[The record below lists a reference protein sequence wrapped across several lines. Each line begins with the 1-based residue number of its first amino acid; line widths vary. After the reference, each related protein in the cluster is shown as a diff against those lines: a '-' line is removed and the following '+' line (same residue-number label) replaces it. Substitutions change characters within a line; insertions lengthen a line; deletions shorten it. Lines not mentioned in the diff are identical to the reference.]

1 MAGPAIRAWEIAR
14 ALSGS
19 HDVRLAS
26 TVGATAVNDDFDV
39 VFASDAALRPH
50 AEWADVVLVQGHIL
64 RSHPWLK
71 TLDVII
77 VADIYDPL
85 HLEQL
90 EQGKDLPA
98 PDRLAV
104 AIDAVEVMNDQMERA
119 DFMVC
124 ASEKQR
130 DFWLGQLAGLAR
142 INPVTYDDDQTLRAL
157 IDVAPFGV
165 SDEPPRRTARGIRG
179 VVDGIGETDRIILWG
194 GGIYNWFD
202 PITLIRAVAELARR
216 HDDVRLFFLGV
227 KHPNP
232 DVPQM
237 RMEVEARE
245 LAAELGLIDSVVFF
259 NETWVPY
266 EQRANFL
273 LDADVGVSTHFQ
285 HIETAYSFRTRILDY
300 FWAGL
305 PVVCTEGD
313 NMAELVATHDLGR
326 VVPEQDVAALT
337 AALEAVLFDDEV
349 RRATAARVTE
359 FSRTI
364 TWSAS
369 LVPLLRFFDAPRIA
383 PDRAAGVRSER
394 TRITSDLRTRVSAME
409 SSSSWRLTAPLRAL
423 ADRRAGRRRPPE

>member
-14 ALSGS
+14 ALSTA

-26 TVGATAVNDDFDV
+26 TVGASVTQDAFDV
-39 VFASDAALRPH
+39 VFAAGAALRPH
-50 AEWADVVLVQGHIL
+50 AEWAEVVLVQGHIL

-71 TLDVII
+71 DLDVII

-90 EQGKDLPA
+90 EQGKDLPDA
-98 PDRLAV
+98 DRLAV

-119 DFMVC
+119 DYMVC

-142 INPVTYDDDQTLRAL
+142 INPVTYDHDQTLRSL

-165 SDEPPRRTARGIRG
+165 SDDPPRRSGPGIRG
-179 VVDGIGETDRIILWG
+179 VVDGIGDDDRIILWG

-202 PITLIRAVAELARR
+202 PITLIRAVGEIASR
-216 HDDVRLFFLGV
+216 HEDVRLFFLGV

-237 RMEVEARE
+237 QMEVRARE
-245 LAAELGLIDSVVFF
+245 LAAELGLLDSVVFF

-266 EQRANFL
+266 EHRANFL
-273 LDADVGVSTHFQ
+273 LDADIGVSTHFE
-285 HIETAYSFRTRILDY
+285 HIETAFSFRTRILDY

-313 NMAELVATHDLGR
+313 NMAELVGSHDLGR

-337 AALEAVLFDDEV
+337 AALEHFLYDEV
-349 RRATAARVTE
+349 SRRTTAARVAE
-359 FSRTI
+359 FARTI

-369 LVPLLRFFDAPRIA
+369 LGPLLQFFDEPRVA

-394 TRITSDLRTRVSAME
+394 TRIMDDLEKRVSGME
-409 SSSSWRLTAPLRAL
+409 GSTSWRLTAPLRAL
-423 ADRRAGRRRPPE
+423 GDRRASHRRPE